1 MAGTRSK
8 LTVID
13 IDAPDEDLLKG
24 MIKQYGDTPII
35 LRSGSGN
42 FQLWGRHGGEGRRIR
57 PQADIPVDILGRGD
71 SHANDIPAARSTSA
85 CLRAKRPRASGK
97 DAGAIVMNNMPAWKT
112 VQVRPQTIHSPASHC
127 PRSAIRGTG
136 NSIKFRGIGA

>member
-1 MAGTRSK
+1 MKFADAEGLAFMAGTRSK

-42 FQLWGRHGGEGRRIR
+42 FQLWDRHGGEGRRIR
-57 PQADIPVDILGRGD
+57 PQADRTF
-71 SHANDIPAARSTSA
+71 ARWGWKA
-85 CLRAKRPRASGK
+85 CARCSPTRRT
-97 DAGAIVMNNMPAWKT
+97 MPD
-112 VQVRPQTIHSPASHC
+112 
-127 PRSAIRGTG
+127 
-136 NSIKFRGIGA
+136 